1 MGKKWI
7 IWCLA
12 GCLSLMLCMVSAELS
27 SVYAKGGKIFAMEGT
42 VFDLK
47 SSTSGLTVYGFVS
60 DKEKHPVVGATVII
74 KSNSGGKGE
83 GQTGSSGFYGFGGL
97 EDDKTYTIEAK
108 KSGVGSKK
116 STIKVEKNEDESFVI
131 NFKFTGIDN

>member
-1 MGKKWI
+1 MGNKWI
-7 IWCLA
+7 FLCLA
-12 GCLSLMLCMVSAELS
+12 GCLSLMLSIISAELS
-27 SVYAKGGKIFAMEGT
+27 SAYAKEGKIFALEGT

-47 SSTSGLTVYGFVS
+47 SSTSGLLVYGYVS
-60 DKEKHPVVGATVII
+60 DKEKHPVEGATVTI

-97 EDDKTYTIEAK
+97 EDNETYTIESK

-116 STIKVEKNEDESFVI
+116 TRFKIKKNEDENFVI
-131 NFKFTGIDN
+131 NFKFAGIDN